1 MHDHFSTIA
10 SKYQSVRTLDVK
22 PVLYIKD
29 KLKEKSKISMADV
42 GCGDGRYALDRL
54 VHQAKNNHYST
65 FVLYDKET
73 FDESLEIFQ
82 QNITKN
88 FDDLAQ
94 INWHDENILL
104 EIKK

>member
-1 MHDHFSTIA
+1 MYCIYKQRIFFYLLSKTLNEIKLQSQNMHD
-10 SKYQSVRTLDVK
+10 
-22 PVLYIKD
+22 
-29 KLKEKSKISMADV
+29 
-42 GCGDGRYALDRL
+42 
-54 VHQAKNNHYST
+54 HYST
-65 FVLYDKET
+65 FALYDKET